1 MTQFVPADLTG
12 LWRRE
17 VITTPA
23 GYRDETTRVL
33 WLQTRSWY
41 ADIRISADRPTPAG
55 ATGFA
60 DFVDAELLQL
70 AAIQG
75 FAGQLSAADG
85 VCLWRRD
92 LDHQP
97 PGELLDEARFAIDGE
112 VMIEDGIHA
121 DYQEIWRREARSS
134 GPLAAFRLTSDPDGR
149 DGFLIIAG
157 DHFIE
162 FVDRPAPLS
171 PGKSLAEIIEVE
183 LAAGRRPAAEAL
195 LSTRISHGRIGE
207 GWKVALSSLPWLEGA
222 PLWSKPPRFLAE
234 QGVLQTP
241 RQAWILLDSSLPPTE
256 LAAWFAAL
264 APASLRLDA

>member
-1 MTQFVPADLTG
+1 MTKFVPADLTG

-33 WLQTRSWY
+33 WLQTCSWY
-41 ADIRISADRPTPAG
+41 ADIRVPADRPTPAG

-60 DFVDAELLQL
+60 DFSDAELLQL

-97 PGELLDEARFAIDGE
+97 PGDLLDEARFAVDGE

-121 DYQEIWRREARSS
+121 DYQEIWRREAGSA
-134 GPLAAFRLTSDPDGR
+134 GPLAAFQLTSDPAGR
-149 DGFLIIAG
+149 NGFLVIAG

-162 FVDRPAPLS
+162 FVDRPLPL
-171 PGKSLAEIIEVE
+171 PHGKSLAEIVGMA
-183 LAAGRRPAAEAL
+183 LTTGRRSTAEQL
-195 LSTRISHGRIGE
+195 LSTRISHGRIGD

-222 PLWSKPPRFLAE
+222 PLWPESPRFLAD

-241 RQAWILLDSSLPPTE
+241 HQTWTLLDSSLPATE
-256 LAAWFAAL
+256 LTAWFAV
-264 APASLRLDA
+264 DA